1 MVQPDGDEMSSLFL
15 QQTASIAEAM
25 FVSQI
30 NTRIV
35 SPQSNKL
42 LIGQKQDSVA
52 GGYLLTHRDV
62 KIDAMFLIRLLKNS
76 HLVMDFNRFGW
87 TQGKIS
93 GKQALS
99 MCLPRISFKG
109 VPLYYKPVYD
119 RYLNYAEDEKQIL
132 IELGE
137 LKRGYFD
144 KGGYDVQKLIALTQN
159 PQQAL
164 DIIFSLQQGILSFD
178 KYHGLSTGFWDI
190 K

>member
-1 MVQPDGDEMSSLFL
+1 MDEMSSLFL

-52 GGYLLTHRDV
+52 GGYLMTHIDV
-62 KIDAMFLIRLLKNS
+62 TIDAMSLIRLLKNS
-76 HLVMDFNRFGW
+76 HLIMEFNRFGW
-87 TQGKIS
+87 SNDTIS

-109 VPLYYKPVYD
+109 VPQYYNPIYD
-119 RYLNYAEDEKQIL
+119 RYLNYTDDEKQIQ

-144 KGGYDVQKLIALTQN
+144 KGAYDVQKLIALT
-159 PQQAL
+159 
-164 DIIFSLQQGILSFD
+164 
-178 KYHGLSTGFWDI
+178 
-190 K
+190 